1 MSGVWIGQARSIGL
15 WTNINNYVDTYV
27 NVHHTPDTETW
38 YHLWRKYVSEDK
50 ILDKDRH
57 FQYIAFRI
65 TGNADA
71 TVKDCV
77 DKLCDLIPRLADH
90 INILDTNEKG
100 NIQYTLLPYTPLS
113 QTDAIPS
120 LQSSNPFS
128 ALQSDSTS
136 STDHKNIDELD
147 EILNSDDEASKL
159 STSQIVSP
167 PKSRDSTPIKQ
178 FKKAFS
184 NITNAIDEI
193 SESKTI
199 PDTATTDFIKDINTL
214 YKNILSAFDQTCQHI
229 TTDKV
234 KIFETNHTK
243 QVKNLLHEFENR
255 LDSICNEKLHS
266 FQLRMNTSINSYHKQ
281 YEHLEKQ
288 MNNITTEL
296 ESNIKRFQSK
306 PQTPYSKSPS
316 PKRTVKQPS
325 SMSPTIQH
333 YFQKDTLKFL
343 HQGDEYFLQDK
354 DFIKNSPKI
363 QAPKLVNNALT
374 IYSQLQKNASIY
386 SIFLTPIDRIT
397 IWDHSPTT
405 LPTTC
410 NLTLDESTNSR
421 QAYQR
426 SAVAL
431 YTKLQNMDMSKVPLF
446 KTLLEHERSSQDG
459 YRVLY
464 AMLCVCHPRLV
475 EKPKLEAPTM
485 EPNGN
490 LFSLIRKYSNYIE
503 CEKISKRSY
512 SDMEILTFVI
522 DTLDADGRFDKALN
536 IIRIQKNMYEE
547 MLKTQPSTTFPH
559 LLTLNA
565 VPYTIMNV
573 YSELEKQELF
583 GSKNITTNNAIVNS
597 FTSRRQQSQSTY
609 QTRPTTTRQRL
620 PTICPCCGIAGH
632 DIHTSGCDL
641 AASLMLTNEF
651 LQQNR
656 SMKRTIIQ
664 KFRAYQDERLNKI
677 TTPKNLSKRIQ
688 KAAQNKRINISPQVK
703 LLIEAI
709 GDTIEDD
716 PTTDD
721 KLQPMDLT
729 DIDYFSATP
738 EDHTTNE
745 EFHDAN
751 VHTSNTSE

>member
-1 MSGVWIGQARSIGL
+1 MSGVWIGRKSATGL
-15 WTNINNYVDTYV
+15 WLNINNYVQTYV
-27 NVHHTPDTETW
+27 NVHQTPESETW
-38 YHLWRKYVSEDK
+38 YCLWRKYVSEDK
-50 ILDKDRH
+50 ILDKDRQY
-57 FQYIAFRI
+57 QYIAFRI

-71 TVKDCV
+71 SVKNCV
-77 DKLCDLIPRLADH
+77 DTLFDLIPRLADH
-90 INILDTNEKG
+90 IDIIDTNEKG
-100 NIQYTLLPYTPLS
+100 NIQYTILPYTPLS

-120 LQSSNPFS
+120 PTTSNPFS
-128 ALQSDSTS
+128 ALQSDSIS
-136 STDHKNIDELD
+136 ATDDKNDDELD
-147 EILNSDDEASKL
+147 ALLNSDDDTSKL

-167 PKSRDSTPIKQ
+167 PKSRDTTPIKH

-193 SESKTI
+193 SELKTI
-199 PDTATTDFIKDINTL
+199 PNTTTTDFIKDINTL
-214 YKNILSAFDQTCQHI
+214 YKNILSAFNQTCQHI
-229 TTDKV
+229 TADKV
-234 KIFETNHTK
+234 RILETNHTNNIDK
-243 QVKNLLHEFENR
+243 LLHEFEDK
-255 LDSICNEKLHS
+255 LDSICTEKLHS
-266 FQLRMNTSINSYHKQ
+266 LQIRMNTSIDSYNKQ

-288 MNNITTEL
+288 MNNMTSKL

-306 PQTPYSKSPS
+306 PETPISKTSS
-316 PKRTVKQPS
+316 PKRFVKQPS
-325 SMSPTIQH
+325 ITSPPIQH
-333 YFQKDTLKFL
+333 YFQKDTIKFL

-363 QAPKLVNNALT
+363 QAPKLVDDALT

-421 QAYQR
+421 QVYQR

-431 YTKLQNMDMSKVPLF
+431 YIKLQNMDMSKVPLF

-464 AMLCVCHPRLV
+464 AMLCLCHPRLV
-475 EKPKLEAPTM
+475 EKPKIEAPTM

-490 LFSLIRKYSNYIE
+490 LFSFIRKYSNYIE

-512 SDMEILTFVI
+512 TDMEILTFII
-522 DTLDADGRFDKALN
+522 DTLDSDGRFDKALN

-583 GSKNITTNNAIVNS
+583 GSGNNTTDNAIVNAFS
-597 FTSRRQQSQSTY
+597 GRRQQPQSTY
-609 QTRPTTTRQRL
+609 QTQTPPPRQRL
-620 PTICPCCGIAGH
+620 PTICSCCGIAGH
-632 DIHTSGCDL
+632 DIHTSGCDF

-677 TTPKNLSKRIQ
+677 STPKNLSRRIQ
-688 KAAQNKRINISPQVK
+688 KAAQNKRINISPQVR

-709 GDTIEDD
+709 GDTIEDIP
-716 PTTDD
+716 PTEDEP
-721 KLQPMDLT
+721 QPMDLT
-729 DIDYFSATP
+729 DIDYLSNTL
-738 EDHTTNE
+738 EDSTTNE

-751 VHTSNTSE
+751 IHSSNTSE